1 MDDFLQEIR
10 VGFLEEASEF
20 IIQNESMLLDFEAHG
35 VDQETLKNMK
45 RIFHN
50 LKGSGKAVGFD
61 GLSSF
66 CHKVENLIVNLGNR
80 ECTKG
85 DIEVLL
91 VCNDALRDQM
101 NFLKENPNHRCD
113 FEVQISLL
121 ETILENT
128 EDNSHDT
135 LASGNSLVTGSI
147 FDDAKELIENLQN
160 SITQTIKD
168 DNSKEDQPEFKQRGE
183 SQAGD
188 SFIKV
193 HLKRIDEILDIFSE
207 QIIYLSSLEHL
218 IKKNDFSHF
227 DVEKELTNLKKMSYE
242 LQQKALSLR
251 MINLSGVKAKLE
263 RVVRDSAKETGKKVN
278 FQFLGVSA
286 EVDKNISDK
295 ISDPLI
301 HMIRNSID
309 HGIEDKEGRIAEAK
323 SEVANLVFEARNCGG
338 VLEITIADDGQGL
351 NKERILNKAIK
362 NNLIKSA
369 DGYSDREIYELI
381 FENGFSTKEV
391 VSEISGRGVGMNVVR
406 EVINELGGNIEIEN
420 SPGVGLKFILRIPM
434 TLSLFNGLLVETGEV
449 KYIVPSSQ
457 IFEILNENEILSAV
471 DSGDRFM
478 LQCRDE
484 VIESFD
490 LASLLK
496 NNPSDRIL
504 KKGYYLVSK
513 MGSAKKIVRVDR
525 VHNIL
530 KIAQKPVPRE
540 LERFYGA
547 AGVSILGNG
556 HPVIIVDLNKILFGV
571 A

>member
-10 VGFLEEASEF
+10 IGFLEEASEF
-20 IIQNESMLLDFEAHG
+20 IVQNESMLLSFEAHG
-35 VDQETLKNMK
+35 IDHETLKNMK

-61 GLSSF
+61 ELSSF
-66 CHKVENLIVNLGNR
+66 CHKVENLIVNLGSR
-80 ECTKG
+80 ECTKS

-101 NFLKENPNHRCD
+101 KLLRDNLEYKCD
-113 FEVQISLL
+113 FDLQISLL
-121 ETILENT
+121 NTILESSEEESFETISTKETDLIN
-128 EDNSHDT
+128 NK
-135 LASGNSLVTGSI
+135 NI
-147 FDDAKELIENLQN
+147 FGDAQDLIENLNNKKLNEVKNEN
-160 SITQTIKD
+160 SG
-168 DNSKEDQPEFKQRGE
+168 N
-183 SQAGD
+183 D

-242 LQQKALSLR
+242 LQQKTLSLR

-263 RVVRDSAKETGKKVN
+263 RVVRDSAKETGKRVK
-278 FQFLGVSA
+278 FQFIGVAS

-309 HGIEDKEGRIAEAK
+309 HGIESLEERRKTTKPEESSLI
-323 SEVANLVFEARNCGG
+323 FEARNCGG
-338 VLEITIADDGQGL
+338 VLEISITDDGQGL
-351 NKERILNKAIK
+351 NKEKIIDKAIK
-362 NNLIKSA
+362 NNLIKSS
-369 DGYSDREIYELI
+369 DGLSDREIYDLI

-406 EVINELGGNIEIEN
+406 EVINDLGGNIEIEN
-420 SPGVGLKFILRIPM
+420 SPGIGLKFILRIPM
-434 TLSLFNGLLVETGEV
+434 TLSLFNGLLVETDET

-471 DSGDRFM
+471 DSGDKFM

-484 VIESFD
+484 IIESYD
-490 LASLLK
+490 LLSMLM
-496 NNPSDRIL
+496 NRPSERKL

-513 MGSAKKIVRVDR
+513 MGSIKKIVRVDR

-540 LERFYGA
+540 LEKFHGA